1 MIKIQRVTET
11 PGTYLFAPYH
21 SHAEMEI
28 DCILSGSGT
37 YAMMNGEHPIHAGDV
52 FLFNINEIHRIT
64 MIDPGCP
71 MEIVKIHFD
80 PKLLYNDDYHMFFGE
95 YMKIFHGRTAGFVNR
110 IPAGACAMELQSL
123 ALRMEQE
130 DKARLFRYEM
140 MLKMD
145 LLSIFI
151 LLMRQFGYIE
161 EVEDTPADDANYVAI
176 AGTLRYID
184 ENLTQQITLDQL
196 ARVANMSKNN
206 YILHFKRFNGV
217 SPYHYILTLR
227 VSRAIEMLC
236 QSNESVTQIAYACGF
251 NTIVSFNKTFKK
263 ITGMSPTQY
272 ARSCGQF
279 QKEEDDTIH
288 LKSFPL

>member
-1 MIKIQRVTET
+1 MIKIQRVTEV
-11 PGTYLFAPYH
+11 PGTYLFSPYH

-37 YAMMNGEHPIHAGDV
+37 YATLNAEHPICVGDV
-52 FLFNINEIHRIT
+52 FLFNMNEIHRIT
-64 MIDPGCP
+64 VIDPGQP

-80 PKLLYNDDYHMFFGE
+80 PKLLYYDDYHMFFGE
-95 YMKIFHGRTAGFVNR
+95 YMKIFYGHTAGFANR
-110 IPAGACAMELQSL
+110 IPAGNCAAEVQAL

-130 DKARLFRYEM
+130 DTQREFRYEM

-151 LLMRQFGYIE
+151 LLMRQFGYTE
-161 EVEDTPADDANYVAI
+161 SAEDVPADDANYAAI

-184 ENLTQQITLDQL
+184 KNLTQQITLDQL

-206 YILHFKRFNGV
+206 YIVYFKRFNGV

-227 VSRAIEMLC
+227 ISRAIEMLC
-236 QSNESVTQIAYACGF
+236 STNESVTQIAYACGF

-272 ARSCGQF
+272 AQSCGRRKQG
-279 QKEEDDTIH
+279 ENRG
-288 LKSFPL
+288 

>member
-11 PGTYLFAPYH
+11 AGTYLFSPYH

-37 YAMMNGEHPIHAGDV
+37 YAILNGEYPIRPGDV
-52 FLFNINEIHRIT
+52 FLFNMNEIHRIT
-64 MIDPGCP
+64 VIDADCP
-71 MEIVKIHFD
+71 MEIIKLHFD
-80 PKLLYNDDYHMFFGE
+80 PKLLYYDDYHMFFGE
-95 YMKIFHGRTAGFVNR
+95 YMKIFYGRTAGFANH
-110 IPAGACAMELQSL
+110 IPAGACADELQAL
-123 ALRMEQE
+123 AVRMERE
-130 DKARLFRYEM
+130 DKQRQFRYEM

-145 LLSIFI
+145 LLHIFI
-151 LLMRQFGYIE
+151 LLMRQFGYTETAE
-161 EVEDTPADDANYVAI
+161 ETPADDANYTAI
-176 AGTLRYID
+176 ARTLRYID
-184 ENLTQQITLDQL
+184 ENQTGQITLDQL

-217 SPYHYILTLR
+217 SPYHYILTRR

-272 ARSCGQF
+272 AQSCGQ
-279 QKEEDDTIH
+279 QR
-288 LKSFPL
+288 